1 MDGRSTWGWSRIFN
15 RSIMKN
21 IESTATETPFITV
34 QQVRL
39 LDVFVVAPFCFY
51 VAAQKTLSNPLR
63 IGMVVLGASTL
74 FYNLNNYLKNKK

>member
-1 MDGRSTWGWSRIFN
+1 MDGCSSGCWLRVLN
-15 RSIMKN
+15 RNYMKN
-21 IESTATETPFITV
+21 IESTQTETLFITV

-51 VAAQKTLSNPLR
+51 VAAQKSLSNPIR

-74 FYNLNNYLKNKK
+74 FYNLNNYLKNK